1 MDIELALEVAAEL
14 RAEARADAAFD
25 GEAEEAYELYC
36 EAQDAEG
43 PALSFRSWQATALAR
58 TIPAPALEVESD
70 EIPF

>member
-1 MDIELALEVAAEL
+1 MDLDLEVAAEI

-25 GEAEEAYELYC
+25 GAAEEAYELYC

-43 PALSFRSWQATALAR
+43 PALSFFAWQATWARIDAR
-58 TIPAPALEVESD
+58 TAAVEAESD